1 MAERSQPG
9 LREVLGVAAV
19 AVAAVLGAAV
29 VTSLLPAGIQRV
41 VFREPVAIAVIVVG
55 TVFVLWRAAS
65 RRPPEA

>member
-9 LREVLGVAAV
+9 LLEVLAIAAV
-19 AVAAVLGAAV
+19 AIAAVLGAAV
-29 VTSLLPAGIQRV
+29 VTSLLPVDVQRV

-55 TVFVLWRAAS
+55 TVFVLWRVAA